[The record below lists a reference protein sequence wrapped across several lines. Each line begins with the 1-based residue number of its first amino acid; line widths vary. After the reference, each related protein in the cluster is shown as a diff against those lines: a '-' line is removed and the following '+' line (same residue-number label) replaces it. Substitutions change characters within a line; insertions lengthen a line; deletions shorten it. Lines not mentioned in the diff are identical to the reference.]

1 MTAPVRPLRRIL
13 VANRGEIA
21 VRVIRACGE
30 LGIASVAVAS
40 EADRTALHARL
51 ADQVVVIGP
60 PEPAL
65 SYLDQD
71 RIIAA
76 ARAGGAD
83 AVHPGYGF
91 LAENAAFAARCA
103 AEGLVFIGPDAA
115 TISAMGEKTAAR
127 ALMEQAGVPVV
138 PGALLPEPDG
148 EGSFDA
154 AAVQAIADGVGYPL
168 MVKAAFG
175 GGGKG
180 MRLVGE
186 PAGVVAACE
195 AAAREARKA
204 FGDGKVYLERFI
216 ARPRHVEFQIFGD
229 RQGAAV
235 HLFERECSVQR
246 RHQKIIEESPS
257 PALTPELRERMGQ
270 AAVAAA
276 RAVAYVGAGTVE
288 FLLGA
293 DGQFHFL
300 EMNTR
305 LQVEH
310 PVTELVTGQDLVRT
324 QIRVAEGHPLPW
336 RQEDLK
342 CQGHAIECRIY
353 AEDPERGFLP
363 SLGVLADLVEP
374 AGPGVRIDSG
384 VRRGDEISMH
394 YDPLIAKLSVHA
406 ADRPAAIDRA
416 RTALRGYAVLGVA
429 TNVEYLDAILADSE
443 FAAGRLH
450 TGLLEQQLAGWTSGR
465 AADAPLA
472 LAVAA
477 VAEHERRERGPA
489 APDAAG
495 AAGGGPWQALGRFR
509 LAGLD

>member
-1 MTAPVRPLRRIL
+1 MTVTVRPLRRIL

-21 VRVIRACGE
+21 VRVIRACRE

-76 ARAGGAD
+76 ARASGAD

-115 TISAMGEKTAAR
+115 TITAMGEKTAAR
-127 ALMEQAGVPVV
+127 ALMEAAGVPVV
-138 PGALLPEPDG
+138 PGALLPEPDA
-148 EGSFDA
+148 EGNFDA
-154 AAVQAIADGVGYPL
+154 AAVQASADGVGYPL

-180 MRLVGE
+180 MRLV
-186 PAGVVAACE
+186 AGPGAVVAACE

-246 RHQKIIEESPS
+246 RHQKIIEETPS
-257 PALTPELRERMGQ
+257 PALTPELRASMGE

-293 DGQFHFL
+293 DGRFHFL

-336 RQEDLK
+336 RQEDLRS
-342 CQGHAIECRIY
+342 QGHAIECRIY

-363 SLGVLADLVEP
+363 SLGVLTDLVEP
-374 AGPGVRIDSG
+374 AGPGLRIDTG

-394 YDPLIAKLSVHA
+394 YDPMIAKLSVHA
-406 ADRPAAIDRA
+406 GDREAAIARA
-416 RTALRGYAVLGVA
+416 RAALRGYAVLGVA
-429 TNVEYLDAILADSE
+429 TNVEYLDAILADGE

-465 AADAPLA
+465 AADAQLA

-477 VAEHERRERGPA
+477 VAEHERRGQGPA
-489 APDAAG
+489 APEAGSAAM
-495 AAGGGPWQALGRFR
+495 GGPWQSLGRFR